1 MVKPFKKP
9 KDPLDPTQAKPKI
22 KQLTLRI
29 DIDTREKA
37 HRAARNLYEQTLSE
51 FLMDK
56 INRLIKEYEKEL
68 PRMQRIAE
76 KERREAAK
84 RAKEIKK
91 EEKVLEKKRAGRPRK
106 PQGCEKIYLIDIGMD

>member
-1 MVKPFKKP
+1 MHSGSGVSA
-9 KDPLDPTQAKPKI
+9 PLKI
-22 KQLTLRI
+22 DLFWKSLAP
-29 DIDTREKA
+29 EKA
-37 HRAARNLYEQTLSE
+37 RGQKAE
-51 FLMDK
+51 
-56 INRLIKEYEKEL
+56 
-68 PRMQRIAE
+68 RIAE